1 MKFEGKTTPD
11 RSELMK
17 KIRST
22 DTTQEVRL
30 RKALWSKGYRYRKNY
45 RDLPGKP
52 DIYLLKHNIVIFIDG
67 EFWHGF
73 NWANKKNRIKANRSF
88 WVNKIEKNIN
98 RDKKN
103 NALLKEL
110 GYEVMRFWEQELK
123 NDFENC
129 LSAIEKATKGSCQK

>member
-1 MKFEGKTTPD
+1 MKFEGETTPD

-22 DTTQEVRL
+22 DTAQEVKL

-45 RDLPGKP
+45 RELPGKP

-129 LSAIEKATKGSCQK
+129 LSAIEKAAKGSCQK